1 MVCVSIRCC
10 FVRVAVHC
18 CCTACLKLHISSL
31 LTLYVSFTLCSLLQ
45 THETIAVA
53 VNRIGGKSNSGEGG
67 EDPIRWTTL
76 SDADDAGR
84 SGTFP
89 YLRGLQ
95 NGDTAT
101 SKIKQVASG
110 RFGVT
115 PEFLVNADQLEIKI
129 AQVRGVNFGE
139 KFGCE
144 SSARAFA
151 EL

>member
-1 MVCVSIRCC
+1 M
-10 FVRVAVHC
+10 
-18 CCTACLKLHISSL
+18 
-31 LTLYVSFTLCSLLQ
+31 YLQ

-76 SDADDAGR
+76 GDADDAGK
-84 SGTFP
+84 SASFP

-129 AQVRGVNFGE
+129 AQVGVKFRWEVVCNNVLRG
-139 KFGCE
+139 
-144 SSARAFA
+144 
-151 EL
+151 

>member
-1 MVCVSIRCC
+1 M
-10 FVRVAVHC
+10 
-18 CCTACLKLHISSL
+18 
-31 LTLYVSFTLCSLLQ
+31 
-45 THETIAVA
+45 A

-76 SDADDAGR
+76 DDADGEGK

-89 YLRGLQ
+89 YLRGLE

-115 PEFLVNADQLEIKI
+115 PEFLVNADQLEIKV
-129 AQVRGVNFGE
+129 AQVRLLASYC
-139 KFGCE
+139 KLT
-144 SSARAFA
+144 ATRAVAATPAGHCGALVLLFQHA
-151 EL
+151 VHPYCDWL